1 MNKRITGA
9 VLAASLAA
17 GLCMPAQAVSAAP
30 GAAICMTTAAA
41 MQRVASRVGTNS
53 TSGTATGSTLEF
65 ADVESVVRANNTSI
79 KSFDQTLAGVGAT
92 DVGESYIMQYA
103 DLDDQISSYQ
113 SQIKDLEKSIKKLQQ
128 DNDDGQNSALIRTL
142 SAQKASLES
151 SLASVQRSYRD
162 LSDNE
167 DDAEEDLETTYNST
181 ERQLG
186 NAADQI
192 VMGAE
197 TSYISLHTL
206 DNTVDEIDRN
216 IAAIDRSIAT
226 VKAQI
231 ALGAA
236 TQLDLQALQTQRES
250 LTANRQTLITQRQN
264 LKNSLAILCGYG
276 TGETVEV
283 GSLPEVT
290 SSQIAA
296 MDYDK
301 DLATA
306 LKNSYSIWEK
316 QDAVRQANDNY
327 EDNKTNT
334 MHAIEAAKID
344 LEAQKETVTN
354 SFRQLFNSVK
364 DKSALYDS
372 AAASA
377 AQEAKNFKVSEVQ
390 YERGAIS
397 KNAYQDAKDK
407 LAAAEQEQATAKIEL
422 FTAYNTYKWALR
434 GVMS

>member
-41 MQRVASRVGTNS
+41 MQRVASRVGTGS
-53 TSGTATGSTLEF
+53 TPGTQGSTLAF
-65 ADVESVVRANNTSI
+65 ADVERVVRANNTSI
-79 KSFDQTLAGVGAT
+79 KSFDKTLAGVGAT
-92 DVGESYIMQYA
+92 DVGESFIEQYA
-103 DLDDQISSYQ
+103 NLETQIAGYQ
-113 SQIKDLEKSIKKLQQ
+113 KQINDLEKSIKKLQA
-128 DNDDGQNSALIRTL
+128 DNEDGQNDALIRTL
-142 SAQKASLES
+142 KAQKSSLEA
-151 SLASVQRSYRD
+151 SLASVERSYRD
-162 LSDNE
+162 LSDDE
-167 DDAEEDLETTYNST
+167 DDAEDDLEVTYNST

-397 KNAYQDAKDK
+397 KNAYQDAQDK

>member
-1 MNKRITGA
+1 MNQKITSA
-9 VLAASLAA
+9 VLAVSLAA
-17 GLCMPAQAVSAAP
+17 GLCMPAQAVAAAP

-41 MQRVASRVGTNS
+41 MQRVASRIGTSS
-53 TSGTATGSTLEF
+53 TPGTQGSTLAF
-65 ADVESVVRANNTSI
+65 ADVEKIVRANNTSI
-79 KSFDQTLAGVGAT
+79 KAFDKTLAGVGET
-92 DVGESYIMQYA
+92 DVGESYIEQYA
-103 DLDDQISSYQ
+103 NLDAQIAGYQ
-113 SQIKDLEKSIKKLQQ
+113 SQIRDLEKSIKKLQD
-128 DNDDGQNSALIRTL
+128 DNEDGQNDALIRTL
-142 SAQKASLES
+142 KAQKSSLEA
-151 SLASVQRSYRD
+151 SLASVERSYRD
-162 LSDNE
+162 LSDDE
-167 DDAEEDLETTYNST
+167 DDAEDDLAVTYNST

-197 TSYISLHTL
+197 TSFISLHTL
-206 DNTVDEIDRN
+206 DNTVDEIDRSL
-216 IAAIDRSIAT
+216 AALDRGIAT

-231 ALGAA
+231 SLGAA

-276 TGETVEV
+276 TSETVEV
-283 GSLPEVT
+283 GSLPDIT
-290 SSQIAA
+290 SAQIAA

-301 DLATA
+301 DLAAA

-316 QDAVRQANDNY
+316 QDAVRQANDDY
-327 EDNKTNT
+327 EDNKTTT

-364 DKSALYDS
+364 DKNALYDS

-390 YERGAIS
+390 YQRGAIS
-397 KNAYQDAKDK
+397 KNAYEDARDS
-407 LAAAEQEQATAKIEL
+407 LAAAEQEQAAAKIEL
-422 FTAYNTYKWALR
+422 FTAYHTYQWALR